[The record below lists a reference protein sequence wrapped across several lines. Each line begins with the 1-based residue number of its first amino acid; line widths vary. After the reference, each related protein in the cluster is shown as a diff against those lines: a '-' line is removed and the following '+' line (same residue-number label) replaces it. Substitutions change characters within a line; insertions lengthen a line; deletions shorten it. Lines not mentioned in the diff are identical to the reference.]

1 METRKITVVSTK
13 NQRKSVINSAAVT
26 LGQLKSDLNAAG
38 IDYSG
43 MTFYEGTAKV
53 ELKTDESVLPSNVP
67 YKGQVTNELVIMLT
81 NTNKKIRSGADLS
94 RTEAYAKIKELG
106 LQSACIAAYGKN
118 FTMCK
123 TTELNNLIASA
134 STSSTTTKVE
144 KKPKEAAKETSTL
157 TGNKGQAK
165 TEAPKAKVEAKAPE
179 APVDAAPVEVVDTKA
194 RKAMKALV
202 ESLYGE
208 DTIDENTY
216 DEVIAILEEET
227 EDDIKSESV
236 AKSSNTSSSPYS
248 DDEISEMFACIN

>member
-13 NQRKSVINSAAVT
+13 NQRKSVINSAATT

-38 IDYSG
+38 IDYSE

-106 LQSACIAAYGKN
+106 LQSVCIAAYGKN

-134 STSSTTTKVE
+134 PTSSTTTKVE
-144 KKPKEAAKETSTL
+144 EKPKANETSTL

-165 TEAPKAKVEAKAPE
+165 TEAPKAKVEAK

-248 DDEISEMFACIN
+248 DDEISEMFAGIN

>member
-13 NQRKSVINSAAVT
+13 NQRKSVINSAATT

-38 IDYSG
+38 IDYSE

-53 ELKTDESVLPSNVP
+53 ELKTNESVLPSNVP
-67 YKGQVTNELVIMLT
+67 YKGRVTNELVIMLT

-94 RTEAYAKIKELG
+94 RTETYAKIKELG

-165 TEAPKAKVEAKAPE
+165 TEAPKAKVEAKAP
-179 APVDAAPVEVVDTKA
+179 VDAAPVEVVDTKA
-194 RKAMKALV
+194 RKALV

-248 DDEISEMFACIN
+248 DDEISEMFAGIN

>member
-13 NQRKSVINSAAVT
+13 NQRKSVINSAATT

-67 YKGQVTNELVIMLT
+67 YKGQITNELVIMLT
-81 NTNKKIRSGADLS
+81 NTNKKINSGADLS

-106 LQSACIAAYGKN
+106 LQSACIVAYGKN

-123 TTELNNLIASA
+123 TTDLNSLIALE
-134 STSSTTTKVE
+134 STGSTTTKVE
-144 KKPKEAAKETSTL
+144 EKPKESTKETSTL
-157 TGNKGQAK
+157 TGDKGQAK
-165 TEAPKAKVEAKAPE
+165 PE
-179 APVDAAPVEVVDTKA
+179 TPVAVAPVEVVDTKA
-194 RKAMKALV
+194 RKAIKALL

-227 EDDIKSESV
+227 GEDVKSESV

-248 DDEISEMFACIN
+248 DDEISEMFAGIN